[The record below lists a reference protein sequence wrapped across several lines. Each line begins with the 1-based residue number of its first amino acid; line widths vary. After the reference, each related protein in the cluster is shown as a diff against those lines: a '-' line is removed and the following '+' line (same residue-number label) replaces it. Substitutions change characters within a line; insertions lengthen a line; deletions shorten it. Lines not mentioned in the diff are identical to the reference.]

1 VTGRA
6 GTCPIFCVDAFTDHP
21 FRGNPAAVCLLE
33 ESLDEASM
41 RDVAAELNL
50 SETAFVV
57 TQDDGFDLR
66 WFTPTVE
73 VELCGHATLASAHV
87 LFESGRLGQGERARF
102 HTRWKGE
109 LVATATRE
117 GIELDFPAAV
127 STVVEPPPGLSEAL
141 GAQPVMVGVNELHHV
156 VELVDATSVRTC
168 SPDPAV
174 LAAVDGV
181 EAVSI
186 TAEGDEAGIDFVSRY
201 FAPRHGIPEDPVTG
215 SAHTSLGPWWAERLG
230 RSRLVGRQ
238 VSRRTGTVRVSVD
251 APAAGRVTLAG
262 RAVTVWRGEL
272 VAPAGS

>member
-6 GTCPIFCVDAFTDHP
+6 DTCPIFCVDAFTDHA
-21 FRGNPAAVCLLE
+21 FRGNPAAVCLLD
-33 ESLDEASM
+33 ESLDDASM
-41 RDVAAELNL
+41 RDIAAELNL

-57 TQDDGFDLR
+57 NQDDGFGLR

-87 LFESGRLGQGERARF
+87 LFESGRLGPGERARF

-127 STVVEPPPGLSEAL
+127 STVVEPPSGLTEAL
-141 GAQPVMVGVNELHHV
+141 GEEPVVVGVNELHHV
-156 VELVDATSVRTC
+156 VELADAARVRAC
-168 SPDPAV
+168 RPDPSA
-174 LAAVDGV
+174 LASVDGV

-201 FAPRHGIPEDPVTG
+201 FAPRHGIAEDPVTG

-230 RSRLVGRQ
+230 RSHLVGRQ
-238 VSRRTGTVRVSVD
+238 VSRRTGTVHVSVD
-251 APAAGRVTLAG
+251 TPAAGRVTLAG
-262 RAVTVWRGEL
+262 QAVTVWRGEL
-272 VAPAGS
+272 VAAVGS

>member
-6 GTCPIFCVDAFTDHP
+6 GTCPIFCVDAFTDRA

-33 ESLDEASM
+33 ESLDDASM
-41 RDVAAELNL
+41 RDIAAELNL

-57 TQDDGFDLR
+57 TQDDGFGLR

-87 LFESGRLGQGERARF
+87 LFESGRLGLGERARF
-102 HTRWKGE
+102 DTRWKGE
-109 LVATATRE
+109 LKATATRE

-127 STVVEPPPGLSEAL
+127 STVIEPPSGLADAL
-141 GAQPVMVGVNELHHV
+141 GAEPVMVGVNELHHV
-156 VELVDATSVRTC
+156 VELADAASVRAC
-168 SPDPAV
+168 SPDPSA

-230 RSRLVGRQ
+230 RSQLVGRQ

-272 VAPAGS
+272 AAAARP